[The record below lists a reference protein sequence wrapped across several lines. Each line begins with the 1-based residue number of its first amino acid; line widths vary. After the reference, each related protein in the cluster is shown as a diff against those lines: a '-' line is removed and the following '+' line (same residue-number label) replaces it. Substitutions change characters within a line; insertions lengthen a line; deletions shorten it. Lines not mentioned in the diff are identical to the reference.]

1 MAEAYLSYAESLYE
15 YSVAT
20 GTYTDNETE
29 ILDYI
34 NRVRYRAGIPQYG
47 KGADQIPVTE
57 AQLRDLIRRE
67 RRVELN
73 CEAGIR
79 FDDLRRWKEAETAL
93 NGKFYGMNAL
103 AKVPKEMNIINVPF
117 IKPEDLLVIGGRFLR
132 MILIRILI

>member
-1 MAEAYLSYAESLYE
+1 M
-15 YSVAT
+15 

-103 AKVPKEMNIINVPF
+103 AKKYR
-117 IKPEDLLVIGGRFLR
+117 KR
-132 MILIRILI
+132 

>member
-1 MAEAYLSYAESLYE
+1 MAM
-15 YSVAT
+15 

-73 CEAGIR
+73 CEADIR

-103 AKVPKEMNIINVPF
+103 AKSTERDEYYKRTLYQTRRF
-117 IKPEDLLVIGGRFLR
+117 ISYWWPIPQDDIDKNTNLR
-132 MILIRILI
+132 QLPGWWR